1 MSFFDEE
8 AQVCSWWNRVE
19 QLPLYFCCQGHFLLL
34 VRPGV
39 EPRWPGWWLAEVY
52 RRSDGSLVRS
62 IEMQRLYQ
70 ATGVAEHI
78 ASTEEMNIRMASSG
92 LRLEAAIDP
101 TGLSI
106 GRTIE
111 GITVRGVA
119 ISTEDPMRDRA
130 TDPKDPVR

>member
-8 AQVCSWWNRVE
+8 SQLCSWWTRVS
-19 QLPLYFCCQGHFLLL
+19 QLPMYFAIQGHFLL
-34 VRPGV
+34 VVAPGV
-39 EPRWPGWWLAEVY
+39 ERRWPGWWLAEVY
-52 RRSDGSLVRS
+52 RGSDGSLVRS

-78 ASTEEMNIRMASSG
+78 ASTEEMNLRMGSSG

-111 GITVRGVA
+111 GVTVRA
-119 ISTEDPMRDRA
+119 LSISTEDP
-130 TDPKDPVR
+130 KDPAR